1 MYIFIHL
8 AMSKWHAVVGVHVKI
23 HAQGA
28 QTIPDQFVV
37 VMDYH
42 ITIYAVLT
50 ASRFNVKLKYVG
62 ML

>member
-1 MYIFIHL
+1 
-8 AMSKWHAVVGVHVKI
+8 MSKWHAVVGVHVKI